1 MSELSNKTVKIY
13 LRLAIAAGFLS
24 AVADRFGFWPEK
36 VSVWHTMDAFL
47 TYTQTLNPWCP
58 AALIPALGWI
68 ATVAELLLGIALLIG
83 YKLKWTAIASGAL
96 LLMFALSMSYT
107 VGLKPVFDYAVF
119 AASAAAF
126 ALARLE

>member
-1 MSELSNKTVKIY
+1 MSNKTVKIY

-96 LLMFALSMSYT
+96 LLIFALSMSYT

>member
-1 MSELSNKTVKIY
+1 MSNKTVKIY